1 MFPGIKE
8 AAALQPRG
16 RCQHVQGRQRKY
28 LRASLSPVVF
38 MGLVKRAV
46 RKPRFPRKYKLE
58 GERLTFGDVHKES
71 GVESWNSELKSSR
84 GSA

>member
-1 MFPGIKE
+1 M
-8 AAALQPRG
+8 
-16 RCQHVQGRQRKY
+16 
-28 LRASLSPVVF
+28 SLSPVVF

-46 RKPRFPRKYKLE
+46 RKPGFPRKYKLE

-71 GVESWNSELKSSR
+71 GVESWNSELITQEHGKSSR